1 MEQSQI
7 WEMRSIEVK
16 EFINKY
22 GWCKRNQTYV
32 AFIKT
37 NVSPARQEEY
47 DKLLQMVQK
56 KSKQAQYLNLKHIEN
71 DLYGH

>member
-1 MEQSQI
+1 
-7 WEMRSIEVK
+7 MRSIEVK

-22 GWCKRNQTYV
+22 GWCKKNQTYV

-37 NVSPARQEEY
+37 NESPAKEEEY

-56 KSKQAQYLNLKHIEN
+56 KSKQTPYLNLKHIEN